1 LFWQP
6 MRARRLEHERR
17 RKQLK
22 DQWQRELRRMQ
33 EADGAKRKAYALF
46 AQRQQAAKAAV
57 DPDTKPERRRKVDDD
72 AIQKVCT
79 KSPISISSRLYF
91 LFRGALQAFE
101 AESTYKK
108 ACMDVETQM
117 RLLQKVKSE
126 VLHSLQALLLQYD
139 QTIKAASMNYFQ
151 LQHNQS
157 SLTPMQVKVIF

>member
-1 LFWQP
+1 

-79 KSPISISSRLYF
+79 KSWRES
-91 LFRGALQAFE
+91 LFIILLVSFAGFWGGE
-101 AESTYKK
+101 H
-108 ACMDVETQM
+108 
-117 RLLQKVKSE
+117 LQKGVHGRGDANAAAAE
-126 VLHSLQALLLQYD
+126 GQVRGFAQFAGATTAVRPDHQGCLHELLP
-139 QTIKAASMNYFQ
+139 TAA
-151 LQHNQS
+151 
-157 SLTPMQVKVIF
+157 